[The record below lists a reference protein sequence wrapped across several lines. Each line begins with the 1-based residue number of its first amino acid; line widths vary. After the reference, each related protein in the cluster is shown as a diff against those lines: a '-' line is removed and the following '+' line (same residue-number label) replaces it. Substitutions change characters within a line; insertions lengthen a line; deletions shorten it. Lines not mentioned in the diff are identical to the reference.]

1 MKKLII
7 SLLNKWMCMH
17 DWKLLSERDVVGF
30 ERSYTSFTYCCNKC
44 GKFKKIK
51 SS

>member
-17 DWKLLSERDVVGF
+17 DWKLLSER
-30 ERSYTSFTYCCNKC
+30 RSYTSFTYCCTKC